1 MVIDLILPES
11 AWNERKSDWTLSP
24 YPRKGERGQYNR
36 LNPKYAKRRRGRPE
50 GR

>member
-11 AWNERKSDWTLSP
+11 AWNERKSP
-24 YPRKGERGQYNR
+24 HPRKGERGQYNR